1 MRDQQQQP
9 FHENESHIVLDS
21 TDQST
26 VQQSQSEMEAE
37 EEMQIGPTKSENRTY
52 LDNSQLSALTG
63 S

>member
-1 MRDQQQQP
+1 M
-9 FHENESHIVLDS
+9 LDS

-26 VQQSQSEMEAE
+26 IQQSQCETEAE